1 MGHRMASPESLPA
14 DARVMHTTCWTV
26 VLEASRPGEESASA
40 LEQLCRLYWPAVF
53 GYLIRSGMN
62 RETAQDETQ
71 DFFADLLRREGL
83 AGVSPGKGR
92 FRSFL
97 LACLKNHLSNA
108 RRHEARQKRG
118 GGQLLVPLDEALASG
133 IAIDA
138 VSAAEPEAAYD
149 RQWAETVM
157 QQTHARLGAE
167 YAAAGRAER
176 FAVLREY
183 LMWDGGESSGRELAA
198 RLGESENTVRSAIY
212 RMRRRFARLMREQIA
227 ATLAPGEDVEEEVR
241 YLARV
246 LA

>member
-1 MGHRMASPESLPA
+1 MKSPESLPA

-26 VLEASRPGEESASA
+26 VLEASRPGEESAGA

-53 GYLIRSGMN
+53 GYLIRSGME
-62 RETAQDETQ
+62 REAAQDETQ

-83 AGVSPGKGR
+83 AGVSPEKGR

-97 LACLKNHLSNA
+97 LTCLKNHLANA
-108 RRHEARQKRG
+108 RRDEARLKRG
-118 GGQLLVPLDEALASG
+118 GGQSPVPLDDAIASG
-133 IAIDA
+133 IAREAITA
-138 VSAAEPEAAYD
+138 PEPEAAYD
-149 RQWAETVM
+149 RQWAESVM

-167 YAAAGRAER
+167 YTAAGRPER
-176 FAVLREY
+176 FAALREY
-183 LMWDGGESSGRELAA
+183 LMWDGGENTGRELAA
-198 RLGESENTVRSAIY
+198 KLGESETAVRSAIY